1 MLYLR
6 HACEP
11 RDLWEW
17 LAPHVADAEPLDTLG
32 DGSSTTSGKFV
43 CRTMLEP
50 EHVERDVRFPRL
62 PVLVHRDF
70 TAKLV
75 ERGLARAP
83 EGASSGAAAGD
94 RGGHDRGGGSSGS
107 SRGGG
112 GGGGG
117 GGYAGGGGG
126 YGSSHQRDRDNP
138 EGAKRRALDSGG
150 AGASKPERRK
160 CEYCKRCSC
169 IC

>member
-1 MLYLR
+1 M
-6 HACEP
+6 
-11 RDLWEW
+11 WEW

-32 DGSSTTSGKFV
+32 DGSSTTFGKFV

-83 EGASSGAAAGD
+83 EGASSGAPAGD
-94 RGGHDRGGGSSGS
+94 RGGHDRGGGSSSS
-107 SRGGG
+107 SRAG

-138 EGAKRRALDSGG
+138 GGAKRRALDDGG